1 MKDFFN
7 KIKTYITGHKAVSII
22 SGVVAA
28 AVVVTVVSVSVVN
41 HKNGVDTGFNVSTPS
56 DENKTITAEEIAAA
70 EANNA
75 SSEETP
81 SEETVSEVNTIE
93 TTPNGDNNT
102 TNNKPANSGNSNN
115 NTVSKPSN
123 SGNSGGLTFT
133 TGDGSNKNTW
143 TCPNPSE
150 HPEHSS
156 CNSDSM
162 HKMYVNIHKNNLED
176 ANKPSSRNPEDVG
189 VICRR
194 CGRPYGDGY
203 NGTCFGYFCDGSY
216 KCHHYDTGETCQIKH
231 KG

>member
-75 SSEETP
+75 SSEET
-81 SEETVSEVNTIE
+81 SAAETVSEVNTIE

-133 TGDGSNKNTW
+133 TGDGKNTW

-150 HPEHSS
+150 HPEKSAS
-156 CNSDSM
+156 DCWNSDD
-162 HKMYVNIHKNNLED
+162 HRIYIKQHQFKVEQE
-176 ANKPSSRNPEDVG
+176 NKPSSGRADDE
-189 VICRR
+189 CWK
-194 CGRPYGDGY
+194 CGRKFGDGH
-203 NGTCFGYFCDGSY
+203 NGTCNLHFVDG
-216 KCHHYDTGETCQIKH
+216 KGFVCEYDY
-231 KG
+231 